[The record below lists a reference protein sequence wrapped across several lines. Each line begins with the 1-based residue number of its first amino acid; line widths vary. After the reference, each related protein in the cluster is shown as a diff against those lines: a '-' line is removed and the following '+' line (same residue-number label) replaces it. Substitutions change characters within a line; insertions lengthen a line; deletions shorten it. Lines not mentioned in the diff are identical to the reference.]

1 MRTITAILP
10 VYNEE
15 ALVKPCLEHLTPY
28 VDEIVVI
35 DGSPKGPSDDKTA
48 EIAKS
53 FDKVKY
59 LSGTFKTIPG
69 EWDAGSQKN
78 RGIAEATG
86 DVLLFLSA
94 DMFFYNIQFLCDTI
108 RREEDIKIFF
118 CLTTEFWMDTEHVRM
133 YATVDNLSLP
143 GFPQEAVAISRDS
156 QPISTQHGSLE
167 TIAIKPKEQ
176 VLVTSAI
183 KYHLGWIRPFEDQVK
198 KHIQHVNQGRWGE
211 VGANLLSGTEQK
223 LEQWAYLHVAS
234 YKTVPSV
241 QLRCALPDE
250 WDFMKSMTYR
260 DGEDEALKA
269 YTKKW
274 GVGPFRGV
282 KK

>member
-15 ALVKPCLEHLTPY
+15 VLIKPCLEHLMPC
-28 VDEIVVI
+28 VDEIIVI
-35 DGSPKGPSDDKTA
+35 DGSATGPSTDSTA

-78 RGIAEATG
+78 RGIAEASS

-94 DMFFYNIQFLCDTI
+94 DMFFYNLEFLCETI
-108 RREEDIKIFF
+108 REETAKVFF
-118 CLTTEFWMDTEHVRM
+118 CLTTEFWLDTTHVRM
-133 YATVDNLSLP
+133 YATIDNLSIP
-143 GFPQEAVAISRDS
+143 GFPQEAVAISRDA
-156 QPISTQHGSLE
+156 QPMATQYGSLE
-167 TIAIKPKEQ
+167 TVAIKPKEQ
-176 VLVTSAI
+176 VLVTNTI
-183 KYHLGWIRPFEDQVK
+183 KYHLGWIRSFGAQVR
-198 KHIQHVNQGRWGE
+198 KHVQHVNQGRWGE
-211 VGANLLSGTEQK
+211 TGAALLSGTEQK
-223 LEQWAYLHVAS
+223 LEQWAYMHVAS

-241 QLRCALPDE
+241 ELRCVLPEE
-250 WDFMKSMTYR
+250 WEFMKSMTYQE
-260 DGEDEALKA
+260 GEDEALKA

-274 GVGPFRGV
+274 GTSPFRGAR
-282 KK
+282 K